1 MKKGILLVT
10 MVLALAVPHKVLA
23 AETDEFD
30 YLTRCVEA
38 EAGNQDLKGKRL
50 IAAVI
55 LNRVEDERFPDTIT
69 DVINSPKQFAVVANG
84 RIDEVEVNDETV
96 KACKLEMKDRSDD
109 KIIYFNNS
117 SKVGGKYCYKY
128 GKHYFGK

>member
-1 MKKGILLVT
+1 MKKGILLVAA
-10 MVLALAVPHKVLA
+10 VLALVLPHKVLA

-55 LNRVEDERFPDTIT
+55 LNRVADERFPDTIT
-69 DVINSPKQFAVVANG
+69 DVINAPKQFAVVANG
-84 RIDEVEVNDETV
+84 QINKVTADDETV
-96 KACKLEMKDRSDD
+96 AACQMEIEERTDTD
-109 KIIYFNNS
+109 IIYFNNS

>member
-1 MKKGILLVT
+1 MKKGILLVVA
-10 MVLALAVPHKVLA
+10 VLALVVPHDVRA
-23 AETDEFD
+23 AEAEEFD

-55 LNRVEDERFPDTIT
+55 LNRVEDDRFPDTIT
-69 DVINSPKQFAVVANG
+69 DVINAPKQFAVVANG
-84 RIDEVEVNDETV
+84 QINKVTADDETV
-96 KACKLEMKDRSDD
+96 TACQMEIEDRTDAD
-109 KIIYFNNS
+109 IVFFNNS
-117 SKVGGKYCYKY
+117 RNVSGEYCYKY